1 MNGWMIALYVIVPLV
16 MIFFLVWFVF
26 TLNSI
31 DRGIRNIGDALWKM
45 AKMRKDAP
53 EATEEIPQEKA
64 DAPQKQLITEEERK
78 FLKDIEYYDVVRIC
92 AVTKKIS
99 EIDNDKHLYKLL
111 LQTKLTKPRFVTK
124 FIDDNDFANL
134 ELDREYTR
142 RELGL

>member
-1 MNGWMIALYVIVPLV
+1 MIALYAIAGLVAVIIL
-16 MIFFLVWFVF
+16 IWFVF

-64 DAPQKQLITEEERK
+64 DAPQKQLITGEERK
-78 FLKDIEYYDVVRIC
+78 FLKDIEYYDVVRIY
-92 AVTKKIS
+92 AVTKKKN
-99 EIDNDKHLYKLL
+99 EIDTDKHLYKLV
-111 LQTKLTKPRFVTK
+111 LQTKLTKPCFVTK

-134 ELDREYTR
+134 ELDRVYTR
-142 RELGL
+142 KELDL

>member
-1 MNGWMIALYVIVPLV
+1 MEGWMIALYAIAGLVAVIIL
-16 MIFFLVWFVF
+16 IWFVF

-64 DAPQKQLITEEERK
+64 DAPQKQLITGEERK
-78 FLKDIEYYDVVRIC
+78 FLKDIEYYDVVRIY
-92 AVTKKIS
+92 AVTKKKN
-99 EIDNDKHLYKLL
+99 EIDTDKHLYKLV
-111 LQTKLTKPRFVTK
+111 LQTKLTKPCFVTK

-134 ELDREYTR
+134 ELDRVYTR
-142 RELGL
+142 KELDL

>member
-16 MIFFLVWFVF
+16 MIFVLVWFVL

-31 DRGIRNIGDALWKM
+31 DRGIRNIGDALRKM
-45 AKMRKDAP
+45 AKTRKDAP
-53 EATEEIPQEKA
+53 EATEEIQQEKA

-92 AVTKKIS
+92 AVTKKKN
-99 EIDNDKHLYKLL
+99 EIDNDKHLYKLV
-111 LQTKLTKPRFVTK
+111 LQIKLTKPRFVTK

-134 ELDREYTR
+134 ELDWEYTR
-142 RELGL
+142 RGLGP

>member
-1 MNGWMIALYVIVPLV
+1 

-31 DRGIRNIGDALWKM
+31 DRDIRNIGDALWKM

-111 LQTKLTKPRFVTK
+111 LQTKLTKLTKPTKPRFVTK

>member
-1 MNGWMIALYVIVPLV
+1 MEGWMIALYAIAGLVAVIIL
-16 MIFFLVWFVF
+16 IWFVF

-64 DAPQKQLITEEERK
+64 DAPQKQLITGEERK
-78 FLKDIEYYDVVRIC
+78 FLKDIEYYDVVRIY
-92 AVTKKIS
+92 AVTKKKN
-99 EIDNDKHLYKLL
+99 EIDTDKHLYKLV
-111 LQTKLTKPRFVTK
+111 LQTKLTKPCFVTK